1 MRIGTRGS
9 ALALAQARWVAE
21 RLHESGEPVE
31 IVEVVTLGDR
41 GTAVSDKSRW
51 VSELE
56 RALDEGRID
65 VAVHSAKDV
74 PAELADGYELVAVPP
89 RADPRDAICGVAELR
104 ELPRG
109 ARVGTSSL
117 RRAAQLHAVRPDLQ
131 IVRVRGNVDTRLRKL
146 ADGEADALVLA
157 LAGLERLGRA
167 DAAGGTLDRLVP
179 AAGQGALALQ
189 ARPGALSAAQR
200 DAVNDPAAMACVAAE
215 RALVHALGAG
225 CETPVGAHCRMLD
238 DGRASLTGWVG
249 LPDGAAWLRDE
260 VFGDPAQLGVRCA
273 ERMLAAGAADL
284 LEQAAAQVTV
294 TAGGPVAAGS
304 TAPVSAAGGAA

>member
-9 ALALAQARWVAE
+9 ALALAQARWVAD
-21 RLHESGEPVE
+21 RLQEADVPVE

-41 GTAVSDKSRW
+41 GAAVSDKSRW

-56 RALDEGRID
+56 RALDDGRID
-65 VAVHSAKDV
+65 LAVHSAKDV

-89 RADPRDAICGVAELR
+89 RADPRDAICGAASLGELR
-104 ELPRG
+104 RG

-179 AAGQGALALQ
+179 AAGQGALAVEG
-189 ARPGALSAAQR
+189 RPDALSDAQR
-200 DAVNDPAAMACVAAE
+200 DALNDPVAMACLAAE
-215 RALVHALGAG
+215 RELVSALEAG

-260 VFGDPAQLGVRCA
+260 VFGDPVGVGARCA
-273 ERMLAAGAADL
+273 ERMLAAGAAQL

-304 TAPVSAAGGAA
+304 AAEGGSR

>member
-9 ALALAQARWVAE
+9 ALALAQTRWVAE
-21 RLHESGEPVE
+21 RLQERGEPVE
-31 IVEVVTLGDR
+31 IVEIVTLGDR

-56 RALDEGRID
+56 RALADDRID

-89 RADPRDAICGVAELR
+89 RGDPRDVICGVAELR
-104 ELPRG
+104 ELKRG

-167 DAAGGTLDRLVP
+167 DAVGGTLDRLVP

-189 ARPGALSAAQR
+189 ARPNALSSAQR
-200 DAVNDPAAMACVAAE
+200 DAVNDPVAMACVAAE
-215 RALVHALGAG
+215 RALVHGLGAG

-260 VFGDPAQLGVRCA
+260 VFGDPAALGERCA
-273 ERMLAAGAADL
+273 QRMLAAGAAEL
-284 LEQAAAQVTV
+284 LEQAAAQITV
-294 TAGGPVAAGS
+294 TSDGPVASDS
-304 TAPVSAAGGAA
+304 TAEGAVAGRSR